1 MQALKR
7 RPNISTDI
15 DIEIRQD
22 PDLRAAF
29 DFWVRN
35 VYLDRPSKPQ
45 VTSGE
50 SLSGDD
56 RQEPSPTTD
65 S

>member
-1 MQALKR
+1 MEALKR
-7 RPNISTDI
+7 RPNISANI

-45 VTSGE
+45 VTSCE

-56 RQEPSPTTD
+56 SPVPANTNR
-65 S
+65 

>member
-1 MQALKR
+1 MQTLKR
-7 RPNISTDI
+7 RPNINANI

-22 PDLRAAF
+22 PNLKAAF

-35 VYLDRPSKPQ
+35 VYLDRPNTLQ
-45 VTSGE
+45 ATTCE
-50 SLSGDD
+50 SLSTDD
-56 RQEPSPTTD
+56 EKESPAKD

>member
-7 RPNISTDI
+7 RPNISTNMDI
-15 DIEIRQD
+15 DIRQD
-22 PDLRAAF
+22 PELRATF

-35 VYLDRPSKPQ
+35 VYLDRPSAPH
-45 VTSGE
+45 VATCE
-50 SLSGDD
+50 SLSTEDE
-56 RQEPSPTTD
+56 QESPNTD